1 MSVWYILTPSWCAF
15 FLAAYVYVHYYMLKD
30 YQVKSL
36 LVQIIFSAT
45 FALSA
50 GLLELFLLELAAIE

>member
-1 MSVWYILTPSWCAF
+1 MLVWYILISSWCVF
-15 FLAAYVYVHYYMLKD
+15 FLAAYVYVHYYLLRD

-36 LVQIIFSAT
+36 VVQLIFSST

-50 GLLELFLLELAAIE
+50 GLLELFLLELADIE